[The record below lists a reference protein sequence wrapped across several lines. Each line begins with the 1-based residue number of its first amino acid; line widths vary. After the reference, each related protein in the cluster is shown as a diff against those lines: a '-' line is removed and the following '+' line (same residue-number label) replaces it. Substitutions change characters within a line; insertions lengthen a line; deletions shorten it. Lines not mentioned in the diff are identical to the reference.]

1 MEKIMKK
8 SALFLFAAVL
18 SANAL
23 AASSFHEDLRVKA
36 QVAHG
41 AIPHLKAVQQQGIQ
55 TPRNNDSLKFKYMGE
70 HTPANLT
77 IEKHI
82 SDK

>member
-1 MEKIMKK
+1 MKK

-23 AASSFHEDLRVKA
+23 ASYSVRDDVRAEP
-36 QVAHG
+36 QIAHG
-41 AIPHLKAVQQQGIQ
+41 KIPSLQAVQFKGFK
-55 TPRNNDSLKFKYMGE
+55 TPRNHDTLKWKYVGE